1 MLSDKRATVMI
12 ANSYILLNVIL
23 AVFFFWGGGALCFVC
38 FIEE

>member
-23 AVFFFWGGGALCFVC
+23 AVFFFGEGGFVFC
-38 FIEE
+38 LLY